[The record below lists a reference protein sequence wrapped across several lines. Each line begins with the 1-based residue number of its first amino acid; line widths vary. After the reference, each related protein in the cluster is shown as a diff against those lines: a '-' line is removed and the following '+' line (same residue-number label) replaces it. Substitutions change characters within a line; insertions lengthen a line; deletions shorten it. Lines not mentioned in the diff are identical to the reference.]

1 MEEITR
7 WDIDTWLDAVQ
18 RTYENVCNN
27 TYTVE
32 ELKNRLM
39 DSIYMITLIESLM
52 TLEEPQGVLKKAH
65 KRQEDLRNGRF

>member
-7 WDIDTWLDAVQ
+7 WDIDTWLDAV
-18 RTYENVCNN
+18 TN
-27 TYTVE
+27 TYTHICNGTYTIE

-52 TLEEPQGVLKKAH
+52 TLEEPQGVLQKAH
-65 KRQEDLRNGRF
+65 KRQEDLRNGRL

>member
-7 WDIDTWLDAVQ
+7 WDIDKWLESVQ
-18 RTYENVCNN
+18 KTYNNICNG

-32 ELKNRLM
+32 ELKYRLL

-52 TLEEPQGVLKKAH
+52 TLEEPYGVLQKAH
-65 KRQEDLRNGRF
+65 KRQEDLRNGRL